1 MAYKFPL
8 TLSLSKGHRTCAP
21 CYRST
26 NNRAHTAEAIR
37 ARSLARR
44 EGPVWDAYAGCD
56 RAPFNWEKS

>member
-1 MAYKFPL
+1 MAIK
-8 TLSLSKGHRTCAP
+8 SRTCAP

-26 NNRAHTAEAIR
+26 NNRAHTAQAIR